1 MLSIESLLMLCF
13 PLYRSCKAVGLHDT
27 AQVDLPCCHQV

>member
-13 PLYRSCKAVGLHDT
+13 PLYRSCKAVGLQHIPR
-27 AQVDLPCCHQV
+27 VGLLYCHQV